1 MCARAEFSNIATYDL
16 PNGCPQVMLFVN
28 GNHQPSTR
36 MLTLADLLAPG
47 EPLAGS
53 ELLAGS
59 RGLGNGVTWA
69 VSLRPYS
76 PAIPPLKGGEIAL
89 VGTDVLARQEP
100 PVTMAY
106 VVRYLGARRASALA
120 VRGEVSSQAI
130 EAADSIGLPLLRL
143 PDNASLHDIEQQ
155 IMRECAMYQARQEMM
170 AAEQQ
175 GAWVGRL
182 LSGQIMT
189 FIEAQGPARREG
201 YTLGMSYAVALVKP
215 EMVEGDAQ
223 RALDRVA
230 ASLAE
235 HSRKSEPCIISHP
248 FEDGLALLVPADR
261 EGDLRTAVR
270 GRNVA
275 CGLGRERPLMEAPTS
290 LEEARLALLS
300 SVNLHGGDPVRYDDL
315 GAERMLLLLYLHN
328 RPELESFVEETLG
341 PLLKHDSRTA
351 SPLMP
356 TILLFLGH
364 GGRLRE
370 TAADM
375 YVHRNTLAY
384 RLDRASEIL
393 GVDLKDADVRLAVEI
408 ALRAL
413 PLVRHADGALQK
425 ARRQ

>member
-1 MCARAEFSNIATYDL
+1 
-16 PNGCPQVMLFVN
+16 
-28 GNHQPSTR
+28 
-36 MLTLADLLAPG
+36 MLTLAELLAPDG
-47 EPLAGS
+47 PLAGS

-59 RGLGNGVTWA
+59 GGLGNAVTWA

-100 PVTMAY
+100 PVTMAD
-106 VVRYLGARRASALA
+106 VVRYLAARRASGLA
-120 VRGEVSSQAI
+120 VRGEVNSQAI
-130 EAADSIGLPLLRL
+130 EAAESTGLPLLRL
-143 PDNASLHDIEQQ
+143 PDTAPVHDIEQQ
-155 IMRECAMYQARQEMM
+155 IMRECALFQARQEMM
-170 AAEQQ
+170 AGEEQ
-175 GAWVGRL
+175 GAWIGRL
-182 LSGQIMT
+182 LAGQIMT

-201 YTLGMSYAVALVKP
+201 YKLGSRYAVALVKP
-215 EMVEGDAQ
+215 EAVEGDGH

-230 ASLAE
+230 AYLAAQ
-235 HSRKSEPCIISHP
+235 SRKSEPCIISHP
-248 FEDGLALLVPADR
+248 FEDGLALLVPPGG
-261 EGDLRTAVR
+261 EGDLSAAVR
-270 GRNVA
+270 GQSVA
-275 CGLGRERPLMEAPTS
+275 CGLGRERPLMEAPIS

-300 SVNLHGGDPVRYDDL
+300 SIKLHGGDPVCYDNL
-315 GAERMLLLLYLHN
+315 RAERMLLLLYLHN

-341 PLLKHDSRTA
+341 PLLQHDAKTA

-384 RLDRASEIL
+384 RLDRAAEIL
-393 GVDLKDADVRLAVEI
+393 GADLKDAGVRLAVEL

-413 PLVRHADGALQK
+413 PLVRKENA
-425 ARRQ
+425 ARHKVRNS